1 VDSSLDDLEG
11 LKGLA
16 DPVRRALYRH
26 VVAQGVP
33 VGRDAAARAVGI
45 SRSLAAYHLDR
56 LVDDGLLEPRYER
69 LTERRG
75 PGAGRPSKLYV
86 QSAAR
91 FHVSVP
97 ARDYELAAR
106 LLAAAAETEEDG
118 RAAVARVA
126 RGFGAE
132 IGADVARRCVD
143 GASPGDMA
151 ACLVEVLVERGYEP
165 YYDDGTIR
173 LRNCPFET
181 LAAEHREL
189 VCGMNLAIMEGAA
202 DALPTEIVRPRL
214 DPRTGE
220 CCVAFDGIAPSRSQ
234 PS

>member
-1 VDSSLDDLEG
+1 MGLVDPSLDDLQG

-26 VVAQGVP
+26 VIAQGTP

-56 LVDDGLLEPRYER
+56 LVDDGLLQPRYER

-91 FHVSVP
+91 FQVSVP
-97 ARDYELAAR
+97 PRDYELAAR
-106 LLAAAAETEEDG
+106 LLAAAAEIEEDG
-118 RAAVARVA
+118 RDAVARVA
-126 RGFGAE
+126 RAFGAE
-132 IGADVARRCVD
+132 VGADVAGRCEN
-143 GASPGDMA
+143 GASTADVTG
-151 ACLVEVLVERGYEP
+151 CLVEVLAERGYEP
-165 YYDDGTIR
+165 YDDAGTIR

-181 LAAEHREL
+181 LAAEHRDL

-202 DALPTEIVRPRL
+202 DVLADEAMRPHL
-214 DPRTGE
+214 DPRRGE
-220 CCVAFDGIAPSRSQ
+220 CCVAFAPTE
-234 PS
+234 